1 MSRTDTIVVGV
12 LVAVFVL
19 VAGLAG
25 APALTPSAPTAAPTA
40 SLEAIESR
48 PYREGVVGRPVSV
61 SPLSAWT
68 QADRDLVAL
77 VFSGLV
83 RNGPDGTLLP
93 DLADSW
99 TVDPTGAT
107 WTFELRTDAAWHD
120 GEPVTAEDVAFTIR
134 TLQDPEYTGPGA
146 GSWNDARVET
156 AGGRWVAITL
166 GNPLGGFLQLA
177 TQPIA
182 PAHLLAD
189 VPVTAL
195 SEDPFGQ
202 RPVGSGPYALVRL
215 DAETADLVPAAL
227 LLGSD
232 DPGPSASGSAPDSLA
247 TAAPTK
253 RPSGVTPNLVGIQF
267 RYYDNPAALVAA
279 YREGNLDA
287 ASGLPPRLAGEL
299 AASDGSRLLRYPGST
314 LTAILIN
321 LRPDRHVFDTP
332 GIRAGLLA
340 AIDRPALI
348 DEAFAS
354 LALAAN
360 GPIPAI
366 SPLFDTAAAPF
377 VAFSPAAAQQ
387 ALKAADWKKLDNA
400 WRRATDSAPIE
411 FDLLSPDAESNPGLF
426 AAAAAVAA
434 DWKFIGLRVT
444 HVALPPGE
452 FVAGRLATADFTI
465 AVADVQIG
473 LDPDLYPYLASS
485 QTLSG
490 GANLIGLQDPAL
502 DTLLAGARAPGTDE
516 ERAAAYSALQ
526 VALAKSHYLLPLA
539 FRDEVIVARDTLVG
553 PRLRQVAD
561 ASDRFWDVLTWRL
574 AADR

>member
-1 MSRTDTIVVGV
+1 MTRTDTTVVGV
-12 LVAVFVL
+12 LLILFVV
-19 VAGLAG
+19 VAGLIG
-25 APALTPSAPTAAPTA
+25 APALTPPAPSAAPTA
-40 SLEAIESR
+40 SPEPIVSR
-48 PYREGVVGRPVSV
+48 PYREGVIGRPVSV
-61 SPLSAWT
+61 SPLSART

-83 RNGPDGTLLP
+83 RNGPNGTLLP
-93 DLADSW
+93 DLASTW
-99 TVDPTGAT
+99 TVDPSGAS
-107 WTFELRTDAAWHD
+107 WTFDLRGDAAWHD

-156 AGGRWVAITL
+156 AGDRQVTITL

-195 SEDPFGQ
+195 SGDPFGQ

-215 DAETADLVPAAL
+215 DTETADLVPAAL
-227 LLGSD
+227 LLGGD
-232 DPGPSASGSAPDSLA
+232 GPGPSTSGSAIDSLA
-247 TAAPTK
+247 TAAPTN
-253 RPSGVTPNLVGIQF
+253 RPSGVTPYLVGIQF
-267 RYYDNPAALVAA
+267 RYYDDPDALAAA
-279 YREGNLDA
+279 YREGHLDA
-287 ASGLPPRLAGEL
+287 ASGLPPRLAAEL
-299 AASDGSRLLRYPGST
+299 AATDGSRLLRYPGAT
-314 LTAILIN
+314 LTAVLIN
-321 LRPDRHVFDTP
+321 LRPDRHVFETP

-348 DEAFAS
+348 AEAFAS
-354 LALAAN
+354 LAGAAN

-366 SPLFDTAAAPF
+366 SPLFDPAAAPF
-377 VAFSPAAAQQ
+377 VAFSPAEAQK

-400 WRRATDSAPIE
+400 WRRATDTAPLE
-411 FDLLSPDAESNPGLF
+411 FELLSPDAASNPGLF

-434 DWKFIGLRVT
+434 DWKFIGLQVS
-444 HVALPPGE
+444 HVALPPDE
-452 FVAGRLATADFTI
+452 FVSGRLGTADFTV

-502 DTLLAGARAPGTDE
+502 DTLLVAARAPGTDG
-516 ERAAAYSALQ
+516 ERAAAYAALQ
-526 VALAKSHYLLPLA
+526 VALAKGQYLLPLA
-539 FRDEVIVARDTLVG
+539 FRDEVVVARDTLVG
-553 PRLRQVAD
+553 PRLRQVVD